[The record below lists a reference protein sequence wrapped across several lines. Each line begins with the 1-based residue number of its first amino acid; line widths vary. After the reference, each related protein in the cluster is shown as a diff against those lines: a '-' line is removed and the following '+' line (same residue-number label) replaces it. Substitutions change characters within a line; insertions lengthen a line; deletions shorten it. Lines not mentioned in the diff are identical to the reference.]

1 MAIDAIGSST
11 TSTSVTGTGFSGLSS
26 ADFTKLIFEELTNQ
40 DPLAPNDTNALIQQ
54 IANIRSIQSDMDL
67 SDRMGNLVDQQ
78 EFTAA
83 SNTIGKLV
91 SGITDENT
99 RVTEVVKSVVRTSE
113 GTILALADGNLV
125 AFDRVDLIRDAEPA
139 SDTTDDETNDTSG
152 GNDEEEGIES

>member
-139 SDTTDDETNDTSG
+139 SDTTDDASDDTSG
-152 GNDEEEGIES
+152 GTDEEEGIES

>member
-1 MAIDAIGSST
+1 MAIDAIGSSA
-11 TSTSVTGTGFSGLSS
+11 STGVTGTGFSGLSS
-26 ADFTKLIFEELTNQ
+26 SDFTKLIFEELTNQ

-67 SDRMGNLVDQQ
+67 SDRLGSLVSQQ

-91 SGITDENT
+91 SGITDDNA
-99 RVTEVVKSVVRTSE
+99 RVTEIVRSVVRTSE

-125 AFDRVDLIRDAEPA
+125 SFDRVDLIREPDATGTP
-139 SDTTDDETNDTSG
+139 TTDSNDDTS
-152 GNDEEEGIES
+152 NEEQGIES

>member
-139 SDTTDDETNDTSG
+139 SDTNDDASDDTSG
-152 GNDEEEGIES
+152 GTDEEEGIES

>member
-1 MAIDAIGSST
+1 MATAAIGSST

-91 SGITDENT
+91 SGITDDNS
-99 RVTEVVKSVVRTSE
+99 RVTDVVRSVVRTSE

-125 AFDRVDLIRDAEPA
+125 AFDRVDLIRDAETTN
-139 SDTTDDETNDTSG
+139 DTTDDETDDTSG
-152 GNDEEEGIES
+152 GTDEDEGIES